1 MLGQVLTHLRV
12 HAGIARLPG
21 IKAVHIT
28 VVHAEGRSDEYR
40 IVNLQ
45 VGRAFTPRSLYVFGS
60 YKLAIALHL
69 TRNREQRFQLRSDR
83 CVFESVFTRCTT
95 SSPAR

>member
-12 HAGIARLPG
+12 HAGIAGLPSV
-21 IKAVHIT
+21 KAVHIT
-28 VVHAEGRSDEYR
+28 VLHAEGRSDKYS

-45 VGRAFTPRSLYVFGS
+45 VRRAFRPRSLYVFGS
-60 YKLAIALHL
+60 YELAIALHV

-83 CVFESVFTRCTT
+83 CVFEIGFHALHHIVSG
-95 SSPAR
+95 